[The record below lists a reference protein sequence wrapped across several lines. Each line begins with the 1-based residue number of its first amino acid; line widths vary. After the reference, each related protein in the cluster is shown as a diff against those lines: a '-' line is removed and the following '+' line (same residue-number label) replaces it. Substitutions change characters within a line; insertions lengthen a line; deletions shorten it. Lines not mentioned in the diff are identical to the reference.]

1 MSGRE
6 GGKKKPLKA
15 AKKDAKD
22 LDDDDKVKKCWFIF
36 NLKLVLTSIML
47 SPVLI
52 CFNLAMTLMTKGFS
66 N

>member
-22 LDDDDKVKKCWFIF
+22 LDDDDKVKKC
-36 NLKLVLTSIML
+36 
-47 SPVLI
+47 
-52 CFNLAMTLMTKGFS
+52 
-66 N
+66 